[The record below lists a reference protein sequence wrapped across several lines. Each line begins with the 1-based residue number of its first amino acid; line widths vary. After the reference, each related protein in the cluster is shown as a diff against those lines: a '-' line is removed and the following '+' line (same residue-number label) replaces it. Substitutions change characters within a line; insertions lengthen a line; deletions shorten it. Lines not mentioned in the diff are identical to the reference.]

1 MNGMQRNGQ
10 HLDFTNPKVQQW
22 LKDCPYEIT
31 SLQQLLFEPKDKKQV
46 EIVVEIP
53 VDQCAVN
60 FQYYGLTLGA
70 KTKELEERY
79 EKIDA
84 EYKKLIVQ
92 EVREKNPVKLLAL
105 EERSTKLF
113 EKMRGI
119 TKELRALIEAE
130 KTGV

>member
-1 MNGMQRNGQ
+1 MKQNGQ
-10 HLDFTNPKVQQW
+10 TLDFTNPKLQQW
-22 LKDCPYEIT
+22 LEACPYNIRN
-31 SLQQLLFEPKDKKQV
+31 LQQLCFEPKHQKEV
-46 EIVVEIP
+46 ELVIEVP
-53 VDQCAVN
+53 VDECAVN

-92 EVREKNPVKLLAL
+92 EVRERNPVKLLAL
-105 EERSTKLF
+105 EERTSKLF
-113 EKMRGI
+113 KQMRGI

>member
-1 MNGMQRNGQ
+1 MNGLQRNGQ
-10 HLDFTNPKVQQW
+10 HLDFTNPELQQW
-22 LKDCPYEIT
+22 LKNCPFEIT

-60 FQYYGLTLGA
+60 FEYYGLTLGA

-84 EYKKLIVQ
+84 EYKKLIVK
-92 EVREKNPVKLLAL
+92 EVRERNPVKLLAL
-105 EERSTKLF
+105 EERTSKLF
-113 EKMRGI
+113 KQMRGI

>member
-1 MNGMQRNGQ
+1 MNGYERNGQ
-10 HLDFTNPKVQQW
+10 HLDFKNLELQEW
-22 LKDCPYEIT
+22 LEACPFEIT

-46 EIVVEIP
+46 ELVLELP
-53 VDQCAVN
+53 VDKCAVN

-92 EVREKNPVKLLAL
+92 EVRERNPVKLLAL
-105 EERSTKLF
+105 EERTSKLF
-113 EKMRGI
+113 KQMRDI
-119 TKELRALIEAE
+119 TKELRGLIEAE
-130 KTGV
+130 KNNV

>member
-1 MNGMQRNGQ
+1 MNGLQRNGQ

-31 SLQQLLFEPKDKKQV
+31 SLQQLMFEPKDKKQV

-84 EYKKLIVQ
+84 EYKKLIVK

-113 EKMRGI
+113 KQMRGI
-119 TKELRALIEAE
+119 TKELKALIEAE

>member
-22 LKDCPYEIT
+22 LKDCPYEKT

-84 EYKKLIVQ
+84 EYKKLIVK

-113 EKMRGI
+113 KQMRDI

>member
-1 MNGMQRNGQ
+1 MNGKQQNGQ

-46 EIVVEIP
+46 ELVVEIP
-53 VDQCAVN
+53 VDECAVN

-113 EKMRGI
+113 KQMRGI